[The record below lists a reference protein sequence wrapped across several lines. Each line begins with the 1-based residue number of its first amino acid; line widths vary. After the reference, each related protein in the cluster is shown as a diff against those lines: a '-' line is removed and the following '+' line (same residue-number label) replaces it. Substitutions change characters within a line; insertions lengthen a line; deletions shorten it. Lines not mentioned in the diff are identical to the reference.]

1 MNKNILTCER
11 LGEDKIIRNSLEKGT
26 SWWQPEE
33 DSHWLSKIRKAR
45 KGYVKLEICSET
57 VMKPTFFDCLKLA
70 VQRWMAM
77 ETFAAGERI
86 YFKFNEDNSRSPAD
100 SWLISTKAPHLTC
113 RHSCRCRALVGIG
126 QQLSPWGNMVPA
138 FLHSYAF
145 TSWTASGR
153 KSKSTA
159 LQHPKRVFCPRQML
173 PIEFPPAW
181 LERIILKVCEVS
193 GNQSSWVI
201 FE

>member
-1 MNKNILTCER
+1 M
-11 LGEDKIIRNSLEKGT
+11 
-26 SWWQPEE
+26 
-33 DSHWLSKIRKAR
+33 
-45 KGYVKLEICSET
+45 
-57 VMKPTFFDCLKLA
+57 MKPTSFDCLKLA

-77 ETFAAGERI
+77 ETLAASERI

-113 RHSCRCRALVGIG
+113 RHSCLRRALVGIG
-126 QQLSPWGNMVPA
+126 QQLSPQGDKVPA
-138 FLHSYAF
+138 FLLAF

-153 KSKSTA
+153 RSKPTDR
-159 LQHPKRVFCPRQML
+159 QHPKRLFCPRKML